1 VIFIGDFAQ
10 RRFYPC
16 FCFARK
22 EIYHNISHRFF
33 GEPKDCSK
41 MISPGRLSHAFRF
54 VNKVGAVWIAL
65 ILLYLVSGLISPGMF
80 QVSQVLNILQIAAFL
95 GIVAIG
101 QTLALLVGGID
112 LSVAGVVTM
121 SNIVVTSLMVG
132 RSDTLVP
139 ALVISLLLAAAV
151 GLINGSLIT
160 LARVTPLVATLGT
173 NSILFGAALVYTGGA
188 PHGSIS
194 PEFAVCG
201 QGHIVGLPVSTVC
214 WIAIGLF
221 MAWITR
227 QTTFGRRLYAV
238 GANPT
243 AARLMGVPVN
253 RILISTYVLSSVMA
267 CLGGLLLTSYIG
279 SPSLGI
285 GDQFL
290 LTSVAAVVVGGTSL
304 SGGRGSILGTIGGAI
319 FITELNSFTN
329 IVRVSTG
336 SRFVLQGAV
345 IALSV
350 LMYHLVG
357 SKRTS
362 S

>member
-1 VIFIGDFAQ
+1 
-10 RRFYPC
+10 
-16 FCFARK
+16 
-22 EIYHNISHRFF
+22 
-33 GEPKDCSK
+33 
-41 MISPGRLSHAFRF
+41 MISPGRLSQALRF
-54 VNKVGAVWIAL
+54 VNKLGAVWIAV

-80 QVSQVLNILQIAAFL
+80 QVSQALNILQIAAFL

-132 RSDTLVP
+132 RSDTLIP
-139 ALVISLLLAAAV
+139 ALAISLLLAAAV

-201 QGHIVGLPVSTVC
+201 QGHLFGLPVSTIY
-214 WIAIGLF
+214 WIAIGLA

-243 AARLMGVPVN
+243 AARLMGVPIN
-253 RILISTYVLSSVMA
+253 RILIATYVLSSVMA

-290 LTSVAAVVVGGTSL
+290 LTSVAAVVVGGTAL
-304 SGGRGSILGTIGGAI
+304 SGGSGSILGTIGGAI

>member
-1 VIFIGDFAQ
+1 
-10 RRFYPC
+10 
-16 FCFARK
+16 
-22 EIYHNISHRFF
+22 
-33 GEPKDCSK
+33 
-41 MISPGRLSHAFRF
+41 MISPGRLPQALHWL
-54 VNKVGAVWIAL
+54 NKLGAVWVAVL
-65 ILLYLVSGLISPGMF
+65 VLYLVSGLISPGMF
-80 QVSQVLNILQIAAFL
+80 QVSQALNILQIAAFL

-101 QTLALLVGGID
+101 QTLALLAGGID

-121 SNIVVTSLMVG
+121 SNIVVTSLMIG

-139 ALVISLLLAAAV
+139 ALLISLLLAAAV

-194 PEFAVCG
+194 PEFAVWG
-201 QGHIVGLPVSTVC
+201 QGHIAGLPVSTVC
-214 WIAIGLF
+214 WLAIGLG
-221 MAWITR
+221 MAWMTR

-238 GANPT
+238 GANPA

-290 LTSVAAVVVGGTSL
+290 LTSVAAVVVGGTAL
-304 SGGRGSILGTIGGAI
+304 SGGLGSILGTIGGAI

-345 IALSV
+345 IASSV
-350 LMYHLVG
+350 LIYHLVG
-357 SKRTS
+357 HKRTTT
-362 S
+362 

>member
-1 VIFIGDFAQ
+1 
-10 RRFYPC
+10 
-16 FCFARK
+16 
-22 EIYHNISHRFF
+22 
-33 GEPKDCSK
+33 
-41 MISPGRLSHAFRF
+41 MISPARLSRALRF
-54 VNKVGAVWIAL
+54 VNRLGAVWIAV

-80 QVSQVLNILQIAAFL
+80 QINETLNILQIAAFL

-121 SNIVVTSLMVG
+121 SNIVVTSLMLG
-132 RSDTLVP
+132 QSETLVP
-139 ALVISLLLAAAV
+139 SLLISILLAAAV
-151 GLINGSLIT
+151 GFINGSLIT

-173 NSILFGAALVYTGGA
+173 NSILFGASLVYTGGA

-194 PEFAVCG
+194 PAFAVCG
-201 QGHIVGLPVSTVC
+201 QGHIFGLPVSTVC
-214 WIAIGLF
+214 WLAIGLT

-227 QTTFGRRLYAV
+227 QTTFGRKLYAV
-238 GANPT
+238 GANPA
-243 AARLMGVPVN
+243 AARLMGIPVN
-253 RILISTYVLSSVMA
+253 RILISAYVLSSVMA

-279 SPSLGI
+279 LPSLGI

-290 LTSVAAVVVGGTSL
+290 LTSVAAVVVGGTAL
-304 SGGRGSILGTIGGAI
+304 SGGWGSIVGTIGGAI

>member
-1 VIFIGDFAQ
+1 
-10 RRFYPC
+10 
-16 FCFARK
+16 
-22 EIYHNISHRFF
+22 
-33 GEPKDCSK
+33 
-41 MISPGRLSHAFRF
+41 MTSPGWLSQALHFL
-54 VNKVGAVWIAL
+54 KKLGAIWIAVV
-65 ILLYLVSGLISPGMF
+65 LLYLVSGLISPGMF
-80 QVSQVLNILQIAAFL
+80 QVSQTLNILQIAAFL
-95 GIVAIG
+95 GVVAIG

-112 LSVAGVVTM
+112 LSVAGIVTM

-151 GLINGSLIT
+151 GFINGSLIT

-194 PEFAVCG
+194 PGFAVCG
-201 QGHIVGLPVSTVC
+201 QGHIFGLPVSTVC
-214 WIAIGLF
+214 WLAIGLA

-238 GANPT
+238 GANPA
-243 AARLMGVPVN
+243 AARLMGIPVN

-290 LTSVAAVVVGGTSL
+290 LTSVAAVVVGGTAL
-304 SGGRGSILGTIGGAI
+304 SGGLGSILGTIGGAI

-345 IALSV
+345 IASSV

-357 SKRTS
+357 NKRTS